1 MLLNLFSMFC
11 FNCKNVKPNVEMI
24 ENGSMVIV
32 IQRCKHCEPK
42 DHFHWRSQPYILG
55 KHPAGN
61 MLMSFGIL
69 LSGCCIN
76 KALLMFRHIGLL
88 GISRRTYCKH
98 QQKFLFPAIIKHWKT
113 YQSKMIDLLKNV
125 SENKWSGDGRFDSM
139 GHSAKYGT
147 YTMFSSAISKLVCFK
162 VCQVCQN
169 YIYVIF
175 KFFGSNSS

>member
-1 MLLNLFSMFC
+1 
-11 FNCKNVKPNVEMI
+11 
-24 ENGSMVIV
+24 MVIV